1 MHGALTALKREVQ
14 LMEGR
19 TDEQD
24 RLFVA
29 SCMLLNLDNFVI
41 IYIDLCQ
48 RYDTTNYLN
57 TS

>member
-1 MHGALTALKREVQ
+1 MMIYLYFMHGALTALKREVQ

-41 IYIDLCQ
+41 IYMQ
-48 RYDTTNYLN
+48 
-57 TS
+57 